1 MTWID
6 CSWPV
11 SRSLAL
17 HADDAVGVDL
27 EGHLDLDLA
36 LGRAAQAGED
46 ELAEQLV
53 LLGALA
59 LALHDED
66 LHRRLVVAARRE
78 DLRAGA
84 SARSCSAG

>member
-1 MTWID
+1 MD
-6 CSWPV
+6 
-11 SRSLAL
+11 
-17 HADDAVGVDL
+17 ADDAVGVDL

-36 LGRAAQAGED
+36 LRRAAQAGQD

-66 LHRRLVVAARRE
+66 LHRRLVVAARGE
-78 DLRAGA
+78 DLACGCVGTVVFCGM
-84 SARSCSAG
+84 SSSK